1 MCGLDIGIIR
11 LSSIGYK
18 PRFPVWN
25 YPSNH
30 HYMIYEQLEVLHLQV
45 SVVFKCL
52 KGFSVHT
59 IMIEKYISSI
69 HWKIAVECYLKMSKW
84 FQTYLQKRWM
94 RFFTNRFL
102 FYWNSFKTYTGD
114 VCFYSARI
122 LSLSLLNT
130 LFLRIEMY
138 INCLYYYKN

>member
-1 MCGLDIGIIR
+1 MMLILFPWCFYVVLSVCGLYIR
-11 LSSIGYK
+11 NIHVLSRGYK

-59 IMIEKYISSI
+59 IMIEKYISTI

-94 RFFTNRFL
+94 RFSQLVSYPIEIR
-102 FYWNSFKTYTGD
+102 
-114 VCFYSARI
+114 
-122 LSLSLLNT
+122 
-130 LFLRIEMY
+130 LRLIQKMC
-138 INCLYYYKN
+138 I